1 MLKYILSLVFLLF
14 GVLTHARQQTI
25 VELRQEL
32 QKTSDNDTN
41 KIIIYE
47 KLINGYNLYKVD
59 SAMYFLGE
67 ARKYADKLDF
77 TKAKGLLFM
86 CESRIKE
93 GHGELPEARK
103 LVLKSIEI
111 FYHIDY
117 SKGVATA
124 YNQLGVIEAKLG
136 NYSQAT
142 SYFLRALNINERIKN
157 NNGIVQNSISLG
169 VVNIHMENFDKAYKY
184 LNRALSIMGKDSINV
199 SYCNILNNLGTIFA
213 MKADFKTALSYF
225 QRCYVI
231 AGDIINPALEVT
243 LATNIANAYANLN
256 EPQKAME
263 YYQKSVEIS
272 KAQGIPEEEAR
283 AIYNMALLFQ
293 IKEPQKSLPYLEE
306 ALKIAKGIN
315 QKFLQVDIYETLYVV
330 KKKLGDYKGACE
342 ASEQYMT
349 YRDSVKSDQT
359 KDEIALLQSNFEL
372 ERSKAEIKELEFQ
385 TQKQAFQKLIS
396 FVIIAA
402 ILVILIIVAYTSYK
416 RNKLNK
422 ALVHSLQVREK
433 LLSIITH
440 DLKSPINNVLSL
452 LLELESEDLSPVVRK
467 ELFEVLKKQTQ
478 MSLVTLENIL
488 QWGQAQLRG
497 IKTSPE
503 IFNLQDIIQ
512 KNIDLFEINAK
523 QKNIS
528 LHLDIEPNAKANADV
543 NQIDFVIRNLISN
556 AIKFSN
562 THSSI
567 QIGVKN
573 EGSNLY
579 KVTIKDSGVGMSR
592 ETINSLFG
600 VQQQIR
606 SGTAQEKGSGLGL
619 LLCKEF
625 VEANNGTIGADS
637 TLGEG
642 STFYFTCKAA

>member
-1 MLKYILSLVFLLF
+1 MIKYFLTLVF
-14 GVLTHARQQTI
+14 VLVGIFANARQQTI

-32 QKTSDNDTN
+32 QKTSDKDTL
-41 KIIIYE
+41 KIHIYE

-59 SAMYFLGE
+59 SAYYFLSEAREYVDKLKFTKGE
-67 ARKYADKLDF
+67 A
-77 TKAKGLLFM
+77 LLFM

-93 GHGELPEARK
+93 GHGQLPEARK
-103 LVLKSIEI
+103 LVLKSIEL

-117 SKGVATA
+117 KQGVAVA
-124 YNQLGVIEAKLG
+124 YNQLGVIEAKSG

-142 SYFLRALNINERIKN
+142 SYFLRALTINEKIKN
-157 NNGIVQNSISLG
+157 NNGIVQNSTSLG

-184 LNRALSIMGKDSINV
+184 LNRALSIMGKDSNNV

-213 MKADFKTALSYF
+213 MKGDFKTALSYF
-225 QRCYVI
+225 QRCYAI
-231 AGDIINPALEVT
+231 AGNIINPALEVT
-243 LATNIANAYANLN
+243 LATNIANSYSNLN
-256 EPQKAME
+256 QPQKAME

-272 KAQGIPEEEAR
+272 KAQRIPEEEAR

-293 IKEPQKSLPYLEE
+293 DNAPQKSLPYLEE
-306 ALKIAKGIN
+306 ALTIAKRID
-315 QKFLQVDIYETLYVV
+315 QKFLQVDIYETLYVI
-330 KKKLGDYKGACE
+330 KKKLGDYRGACE
-342 ASEQYMT
+342 ASEKYMA
-349 YRDSVKSDQT
+349 YRDSVKSTQT

-385 TQKQAFQKLIS
+385 TQKQSFQKLIS

-402 ILVILIIVAYTSYK
+402 ILVILFIVAYTSYK

-440 DLKSPINNVLSL
+440 DLKSPINNVLAL
-452 LLELESEDLSPVVRK
+452 LLELESEELSPTVRK
-467 ELFEVLKKQTQ
+467 ELFDVLKKQTQ
-478 MSLVTLENIL
+478 MSLTTLENIL

-497 IKTSPE
+497 VNTSPE
-503 IFNLQDIIQ
+503 IFSMNDIIQ
-512 KNIDLFEINAK
+512 KNIDLFEINTK
-523 QKNIS
+523 QKNININ
-528 LHLDIEPNAKANADV
+528 LEIEPNTNGLADI
-543 NQIDFVIRNLISN
+543 NQIDFVVRNLLSN

-562 THSSI
+562 THSAINIS
-567 QIGVKN
+567 VSK
-573 EGSNLY
+573 ESSNFI
-579 KVTIKDSGVGMSR
+579 KVTIKDYGVGMSKD
-592 ETINSLFG
+592 TITSLFG

-606 SGTAQEKGSGLGL
+606 IGTAQEKGSGLGL

-625 VEANNGTIGADS
+625 VEANNGTIGAES
-637 TLGEG
+637 TLSEG